1 MAKQQSFGADQ
12 GLIAAS
18 ANLAAS
24 QQPVDLAGA
33 FMKSFGV
40 ATEKFEAERQ
50 KITDGINTWM
60 SQLKTDID
68 FTTMSP
74 EMEAEVRNYLT
85 TAREEYAD
93 LASLV
98 AKSTDRKSKEYM
110 DAVDRMNAIQREFVT
125 LSKEITTY
133 NQEKVN
139 TAENFRKDLY
149 SKGNDLDLLNTHRS
163 IYGLSEEGT
172 ASLYVEDGHLFF
184 DVNGEG
190 KRYDKIQSLTMPNN
204 LPITIA
210 DRAAYY
216 SEHGKEVTEQRLNSE
231 RESLNAQF
239 KNNDAFV
246 STLFDQNVYPLDS
259 IKEEYLQAKENGTL
273 EEVLPDLKRRTV
285 EMIVQG
291 YQETAMDSAAKA
303 EEERQK
309 RLNEQKDNPTGTG
322 YDSDQRSA
330 ITRFTSMGSRPFTG
344 PGQTGNI
351 GFTIPGY
358 GQAVYSWN
366 SSTGKFIQVYP
377 SGHASQYQ
385 PKPDSTGGYFEL
397 EIAEVAQRTGIREKD
412 IRKALGL
419 N

>member
-1 MAKQQSFGADQ
+1 MAKQQSLGADQ

-18 ANLAAS
+18 ANLAMS
-24 QQPVDLAGA
+24 QQPVDLVGA
-33 FMKSFGV
+33 FMKPFNA
-40 ATEKFEAERQ
+40 ATEKFEAKRQ
-50 KITDGINTWM
+50 EITDSINTWM

-68 FTTMSP
+68 FTDMNP
-74 EMEAEVRNYLT
+74 EMKAEVKNYLV

-93 LASLV
+93 LASFV

-163 IYGLSEEGT
+163 IYGLSDEGA
-172 ASLYVEDGHLFF
+172 ASMYVEDGHLFF
-184 DVNGEG
+184 DVNGKG
-190 KRYDKIQSLTMPNN
+190 TRYDKIQSLTMPNTM
-204 LPITIA
+204 PKTIA
-210 DRAAYY
+210 DKAAYY
-216 SEHGKEVTEQRLNSE
+216 SEHGKELTEQRLKAE
-231 RESLNAQF
+231 RENLNSQF
-239 KNNDAFV
+239 KNTDAFV
-246 STLFDQNVYPLDS
+246 STLFDQNIYPLDG

-273 EEVLPDLKRRTV
+273 DEVLPGLKERTV

-291 YQETAMDSAAKA
+291 YQEAAMDSAAKA

-309 RLNEQKDNPTGTG
+309 RLAEQKGGRTGTG
-322 YDSDQRSA
+322 YNSDQRSA
-330 ITRFTSMGSRPFTG
+330 ITRFTSMGNRPFTG

-358 GQAVYSWN
+358 GQATYSWN

-377 SGHASQYQ
+377 SGHANQYQ
-385 PKPDSTGGYFEL
+385 PKPDSSGNFFEL
-397 EIAEVAQRTGIREKD
+397 EISEVAKQTGVREKD